1 MPPRKS
7 RRTKN
12 KSGDDSINPKDV
24 KQLRFSQQVVYE
36 DGSLGVLKT
45 FDLKS
50 IKAHLKEQQSEVEIQ
65 RDLIDITAL
74 QEQRDAADRRYKDS
88 LASEKRAGK
97 APGRSAAS
105 REYKASLDCLNARLR
120 NANRRGKDHKNKEA
134 RSGVRDRWAEAQWH
148 LEDFL
153 YYQETIRRW
162 KRWGVMDPNERAAY
176 EARRPLSKILYKLAA
191 DGDGY
196 YQDWLHE
203 LLNYFDE
210 RGIGDQR
217 YMQGLYDPLGNANR
231 DTSQTE
237 RTLGIGWQ
245 DLHLWTPRRRR
256 WHSGLPR
263 RINVDEN
270 GVGRIVDGE
279 EQFEY
284 DESQEEGG
292 IMSPLK

>member
-50 IKAHLKEQQSEVEIQ
+50 IKAHLIEQQSEVEIQ

-120 NANRRGKDHKNKEA
+120 NANRRTTRTRRLVLEYAIDGLRHNGISKTSCITKKLSEDGKDGA
-134 RSGVRDRWAEAQWH
+134 
-148 LEDFL
+148 
-153 YYQETIRRW
+153 
-162 KRWGVMDPNERAAY
+162 
-176 EARRPLSKILYKLAA
+176 
-191 DGDGY
+191 
-196 YQDWLHE
+196 
-203 LLNYFDE
+203 
-210 RGIGDQR
+210 
-217 YMQGLYDPLGNANR
+217 
-231 DTSQTE
+231 
-237 RTLGIGWQ
+237 
-245 DLHLWTPRRRR
+245 
-256 WHSGLPR
+256 
-263 RINVDEN
+263 
-270 GVGRIVDGE
+270 
-279 EQFEY
+279 
-284 DESQEEGG
+284 
-292 IMSPLK
+292 